1 MYSYIK
7 RNEIA
12 INLTFNKLFLFF
24 CVLVTLLSC
33 KKEVSETET
42 IPLAITPK
50 SIAFVYEDGS
60 EIKPGSCINP
70 STNYAIAI
78 NATISGV
85 DTSGKGLSI
94 KYSFNSTPGEV
105 TFFNSG
111 VKIVNVKLVNGT
123 NLAQITGT
131 KQEASLIYKVQEFEL
146 VE

>member
-1 MYSYIK
+1 MNFK
-7 RNEIA
+7 FN
-12 INLTFNKLFLFF
+12 NLVFLFSLI
-24 CVLVTLLSC
+24 VALSSC

-42 IPLAITPK
+42 IPLTITPK

-94 KYSFNSTPGEV
+94 KYSFNNTPGEV